1 MNTTSGANTCVAGT
15 YIYNFDGWGWTARG
29 WWEGLNGLVRRH
41 DWQHVHCEVVG
52 ALDEWEGQR
61 DFLALCDDGE
71 LIIVSGWVLERKALA
86 DVTPYWKGAK

>member
-1 MNTTSGANTCVAGT
+1 MNYTEGTTSAITAT
-15 YIYNFDGWGWTARG
+15 YTYSFDGRE

-41 DWQHVHCEVVG
+41 DGQLVHCEVVG